1 MLYIKH
7 IFFFQFQVM
16 ADSSKKTRDTTRL
29 KAIAIN
35 RLDGIKIPVDIDPQS
50 GRASGPN
57 SAKFGSYLGVLAR
70 SKVSI
75 LVPDWDHVTEE
86 EKDLIWQDLCV
97 SNKFIGYN
105 NYIMNSFVH
114 CLMSYLFIFADKL

>member
-1 MLYIKH
+1 
-7 IFFFQFQVM
+7 
-16 ADSSKKTRDTTRL
+16 L

-35 RLDGIKIPVDIDPQS
+35 CLSGIRIPVDIDSRS

-57 SAKFGSYLGVLAR
+57 GAKFGSYLGVLAQ
-70 SKVSI
+70 SNVSI

-97 SNKFIGYN
+97 RKNF
-105 NYIMNSFVH
+105 
-114 CLMSYLFIFADKL
+114 